1 MNDSRDCVLLKY
13 AHSGFKRE
21 LADSPQHLASHCAR
35 RYGSTS
41 ELENKAGLSSQQRG
55 QAVGGRCLCSGVGM
69 PCESR

>member
-1 MNDSRDCVLLKY
+1 MNDNRDCVLLKY

-55 QAVGGRCLCSGVGM
+55 QPLEWAVSVLWYGNVM
-69 PCESR
+69 